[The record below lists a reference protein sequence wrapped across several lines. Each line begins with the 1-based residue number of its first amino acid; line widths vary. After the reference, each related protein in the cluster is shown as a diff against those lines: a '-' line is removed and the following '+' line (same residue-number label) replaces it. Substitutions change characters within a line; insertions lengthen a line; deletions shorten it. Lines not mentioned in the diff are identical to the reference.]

1 MMTRSPLPIMSAII
15 VACSVVGMAL
25 GYVIDACIRLGGL

>member
-1 MMTRSPLPIMSAII
+1 MTRSPLALMSAII

-25 GYVIDACIRLGGL
+25 GYVIDALVHW